1 MITPMSTT
9 NTARNMDGHW
19 IKSSRSNANQNCV
32 EVRFDGDVVLIRDS
46 KYLRDPANDP
56 ADQPIIA
63 IPVAVWPEFLTAA
76 IDGET
81 RASNR
86 MPQIKRH
93 TGGVTVRAGEITLAF
108 SAVEWEAFVGG
119 AGIGEF
125 AAA

>member
-1 MITPMSTT
+1 MSTT
-9 NTARNMDGHW
+9 KNTARNLNGHW

-63 IPVAVWPEFLTAA
+63 VPLAVWPEFLSAA
-76 IDGET
+76 VD
-81 RASNR
+81 RAACESAGI
-86 MPQIKRH
+86 PQINRR
-93 TGGVTVRAGEITLAF
+93 GDGVTIHNGRDFLEF
-108 SAVEWEAFVGG
+108 SRSEWEAFVGG
-119 AGIGEF
+119 IGVGEF